1 MDSIGSFAESL
12 ILNDLEGIKEGK
24 KSSFDERVV
33 AAEDGMPDISQI
45 DLDKDQIQSLLLGEE
60 VIPQRPQ
67 PVAPPIR
74 EAATSDDPIAVLI
87 EQLSY
92 LVEKAESL
100 VSRLDEMTAC
110 GSIGVS
116 QKFNLMKSEPFTP
129 PPPPK
134 VMNKLKKLKK
144 YRRR

>member
-1 MDSIGSFAESL
+1 MDSIGSYAESL

-24 KSSFDERVV
+24 KSSFDEKSV
-33 AAEDGMPDISQI
+33 AAEAGMPDISKI
-45 DLDKDQIQSLLLGEE
+45 DLDSNQVEALLLGEE
-60 VIPQRPQ
+60 VVPQQPR
-67 PVAPPIR
+67 PVARPIQ

-129 PPPPK
+129 PAPPK